1 MNETNMKHLLNLLLV
16 AVVMISMSACRHVDE
31 EPEVNSGYDTEIP
44 LPKAEPMTAEDSAV
58 VAAQQLEYEMNAK

>member
-1 MNETNMKHLLNLLLV
+1 MKHLLYVVWMTV
-16 AVVMISMSACRHVDE
+16 AVTCMSACKHVDE

-58 VAAQQLEYEMNAK
+58 VAAQQAEYDQNAK